1 MPPWPTGTLLTLE
14 SSKLG
19 IMLGELQT
27 SVQFIPGLVHEGV
40 TDAWIT
46 WFFGDDFRWYFIL
59 AGFLDCMWILSFC
72 LGHRIRSAHPRTP
85 SLTWQSHYFEY
96 YFRSLLQNH
105 VFLRRPLHLGRARR
119 RKAWPKWRGRRPNWQ
134 SQVIGNP
141 LLKCVPLLNCY
152 RFLSWEPCS
161 LYSFWKKWYWSF
173 FRHVLLPERAASVA
187 CGGNHTVALTQS
199 GESKTIFLVQW
210 SELLWY
216 LPSLQMSNI
225 ALHVPLLSNFR
236 QIVHVWPL
244 NQRAA
249 WPGKPHPW
257 VFHSP
262 PCRLSFL
269 A

>member
-1 MPPWPTGTLLTLE
+1 MILH
-14 SSKLG
+14 SCR
-19 IMLGELQT
+19 
-27 SVQFIPGLVHEGV
+27 FPGLHVDIIILPWSQNQVCPSMHPLSSLFGNP
-40 TDAWIT
+40 TILDII
-46 WFFGDDFRWYFIL
+46 FFLF
-59 AGFLDCMWILSFC
+59 
-72 LGHRIRSAHPRTP
+72 
-85 SLTWQSHYFEY
+85 
-96 YFRSLLQNH
+96 LQNH
-105 VFLRRPLHLGRARR
+105 VFLRRPLHLGRAGWRE
-119 RKAWPKWRGRRPNWQ
+119 AWPKWRGGRPNWQ

-199 GESKTIFLVQW
+199 GESKILLVPW

-249 WPGKPHPW
+249 WLGKPNPW
-257 VFHSP
+257 VFHP
-262 PCRLSFL
+262 PSGKPNSRT
-269 A
+269 